1 MSPWPSEVNDE
12 AADLHASATVR
23 RATHCPMPKVPERI
37 PWHFLLPAQGDPN
50 IWVVCVKVWYI
61 IHELNE
67 GLSIVA
73 QPRGSPHL
81 STHPPLYPSQR
92 QYLSQ
97 THNHIGIFL
106 PQDSGIYIHQRS
118 TMWHRGC
125 CLWPGNCI
133 PTANTGTPGRT
144 LHITFDLQPTLPWR
158 PWGQMGALSP
168 WVILWWHWPH
178 LWAQWF
184 FQSWTDSCFYSPDS
198 GQVIWLGSKM

>member
-1 MSPWPSEVNDE
+1 MLFRSDKEEEEDDEDWCHPMLPQPSEVSDE

-37 PWHFLLPAQGDPN
+37 PWHFLLPAQGNPN

-81 STHPPLYPSQR
+81 STHPPLYPLRR

-118 TMWHRGC
+118 TM
-125 CLWPGNCI
+125 
-133 PTANTGTPGRT
+133 
-144 LHITFDLQPTLPWR
+144 
-158 PWGQMGALSP
+158 
-168 WVILWWHWPH
+168 
-178 LWAQWF
+178 
-184 FQSWTDSCFYSPDS
+184 
-198 GQVIWLGSKM
+198 